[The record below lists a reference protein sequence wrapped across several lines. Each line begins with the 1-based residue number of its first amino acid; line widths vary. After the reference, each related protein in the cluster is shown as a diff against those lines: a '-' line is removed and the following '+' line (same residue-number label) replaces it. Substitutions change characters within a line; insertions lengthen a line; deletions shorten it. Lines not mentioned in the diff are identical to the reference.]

1 MAHTPYATEAQITLA
16 AGGAAR
22 LKQIADWDGDGSVD
36 ATVIAWAQLTADAL
50 IDGHAMMRFE
60 ALLASGGT
68 VVDTAAM
75 LAANEAVYQLR
86 RARGQASEADD
97 LAAASRLEIYRAI
110 AAGTFRPAEPLPD
123 SSSAPASEWIERDE
137 DGEGV
142 SRVGLEGWW

>member
-1 MAHTPYATEAQITLA
+1 MAHTPYATQAQIELA

-22 LKQIADWDGDGSVD
+22 LLQIADWDGNGTADP
-36 ATVIAWAQLTADAL
+36 TVIAWAQLTADAL
-50 IDGHAMMRFE
+50 IDGHSMMRFE
-60 ALLASGGT
+60 ALLTAGGA

-110 AAGTFRPAEPLPD
+110 ADGTFRPSEPVPD
-123 SSSAPASEWIERDE
+123 ASSSPASEWIERDE

-142 SRVGLEGWW
+142 SRTGLEGWW